1 MKKKKKKGY
10 LRKHNIIFIEFFKNN
25 NVLCRIKNPFVQ
37 DFNFSLNFES
47 EEVKLLYNR
56 KISQI
61 EEIIITDSF
70 REIDF
75 KFSYGKEYKILQAE

>member
-1 MKKKKKKGY
+1 MKKKKKRKGY
-10 LRKHNIIFIEFFKNN
+10 LCKHNIIFIEFFKNN
-25 NVLCRIKNPFVQ
+25 NALCKIKNSFVR
-37 DFNFSLNFES
+37 DFKFSLNFES

-75 KFSYGKEYKILQAE
+75 KFSYGKEYKIL

>member
-1 MKKKKKKGY
+1 M
-10 LRKHNIIFIEFFKNN
+10 R
-25 NVLCRIKNPFVQ
+25 

-75 KFSYGKEYKILQAE
+75 KFSYGKEYKIL